1 MSLLRAGISGARSPA
16 IAIPANRAAVGD
28 SGRCGK
34 DSEPVDFKAL
44 EIQLG
49 ELVAVV
55 YTWSMTTTE
64 MSTRETR
71 DHFADRLEAA
81 RRGEVTL
88 ITSRGRAV
96 AALVPAELLDEYERL
111 AEAEDLR
118 LIDERISRY
127 EAGGT
132 TTPLTEVLAETLAR
146 R

>member
-1 MSLLRAGISGARSPA
+1 MHQGPRRKLVR
-16 IAIPANRAAVGD
+16 
-28 SGRCGK
+28 
-34 DSEPVDFKAL
+34 
-44 EIQLG
+44 
-49 ELVAVV
+49 LVAVV
-55 YTWSMTTTE
+55 YAWSMTTTE

-81 RRGEVTL
+81 RRGEATL

-127 EAGGT
+127 ESGGT
-132 TTPLTEVLAETLAR
+132 TTPLSDVLAETLAR

>member
-1 MSLLRAGISGARSPA
+1 M
-16 IAIPANRAAVGD
+16 
-28 SGRCGK
+28 
-34 DSEPVDFKAL
+34 
-44 EIQLG
+44 
-49 ELVAVV
+49 
-55 YTWSMTTTE
+55 YTWSMAATE

-81 RRGEVTL
+81 RRGEATL

-127 EAGGT
+127 EAGGA
-132 TTPLTEVLAETLAR
+132 TTPLTEVLAETIAR

>member
-1 MSLLRAGISGARSPA
+1 
-16 IAIPANRAAVGD
+16 
-28 SGRCGK
+28 
-34 DSEPVDFKAL
+34 
-44 EIQLG
+44 
-49 ELVAVV
+49 
-55 YTWSMTTTE
+55 MTTTE

-81 RRGEVTL
+81 RRGEATL
-88 ITSRGRAV
+88 ITSRGRPV

-127 EAGGT
+127 ESGGT
-132 TTPLTEVLAETLAR
+132 TTPLSEVLAETLAR

>member
-1 MSLLRAGISGARSPA
+1 
-16 IAIPANRAAVGD
+16 
-28 SGRCGK
+28 
-34 DSEPVDFKAL
+34 
-44 EIQLG
+44 
-49 ELVAVV
+49 
-55 YTWSMTTTE
+55 MTATE

-81 RRGEVTL
+81 RRGEATL